1 MMPPEMA
8 LGLDVGASQVHQGSP
23 KLHAARKP
31 RDLFPLPLLR
41 DEAQI
46 SYGLSRKARR
56 KQLWKGHL
64 GCEVN
69 HTIRALNSMY
79 GGDGKQ
85 HRPGQFLIEED
96 VFGEG
101 SAQWDCIEHI
111 ESMVHKMGKPPSELT
126 GRGALSSLQ
135 AASGYTGDQPVGS
148 LASFNPEAISL
159 PQSGWDPIDLADLW
173 GDDGRSM
180 VNEFVSTQVLPIE
193 EASAKLEACGVKQPY
208 SDPMLRQGKVYHNF
222 LRRLHE
228 SKLIDFSD
236 RPGKEKIAF
245 FCVSKKNGRLRLI
258 VDARRANAH
267 FSEPTHVNL
276 STGDGLGGI
285 EIGDD
290 DTLCIATADL
300 KDAFYHL
307 SLPAEIRDFFTL
319 TAVRASD
326 VGITSLGGRKLSKF
340 ARITPR
346 LAVVPMG
353 WSWALF
359 LCQSVHEALALKA
372 GLREENRLRDR
383 QPAPRPDVFHTQ
395 YVDNMIVMGTDE
407 KKVESSFKSATK
419 VLRDSGLQV
428 HEEEFST
435 DGAKILGWEFT
446 KDGGFKPGHH
456 RVWKL
461 RLAIRALLDHGPC
474 SAHLME
480 KLVGHCCFV
489 AL

>member
-1 MMPPEMA
+1 MPPEMA

-208 SDPMLRQGKVYHNF
+208 SDPMLRQG
-222 LRRLHE
+222 
-228 SKLIDFSD
+228 
-236 RPGKEKIAF
+236 
-245 FCVSKKNGRLRLI
+245 
-258 VDARRANAH
+258 
-267 FSEPTHVNL
+267 
-276 STGDGLGGI
+276 
-285 EIGDD
+285 
-290 DTLCIATADL
+290 
-300 KDAFYHL
+300 
-307 SLPAEIRDFFTL
+307 
-319 TAVRASD
+319 
-326 VGITSLGGRKLSKF
+326 
-340 ARITPR
+340 
-346 LAVVPMG
+346 
-353 WSWALF
+353 
-359 LCQSVHEALALKA
+359 
-372 GLREENRLRDR
+372 
-383 QPAPRPDVFHTQ
+383 
-395 YVDNMIVMGTDE
+395 
-407 KKVESSFKSATK
+407 
-419 VLRDSGLQV
+419 
-428 HEEEFST
+428 
-435 DGAKILGWEFT
+435 
-446 KDGGFKPGHH
+446 
-456 RVWKL
+456 
-461 RLAIRALLDHGPC
+461 
-474 SAHLME
+474 
-480 KLVGHCCFV
+480 
-489 AL
+489 